1 MEHEPHDF
9 EYAPYSK
16 RSRRTTDLQ
25 HGGPRM
31 SATTSPALADELET
45 LKSRLDALETK
56 NDQLESRVDELET
69 ENQELQ
75 ARVDTLEA
83 DTDQLEATVDD
94 QAETIESQQADLAE
108 SKARVRKL
116 ETTTES
122 AREHRKRLQ
131 QQFHELTT
139 DDVATSDDDVTSLS
153 PLQQVV
159 AFSKEAVQE
168 LTSNEKRARYV
179 AKGISDYAKKVPAGY
194 TIDSGTIRNVLRSK
208 DDESPH
214 PETVSRV
221 MEFLNRFGKDETKI
235 VKRRGT
241 KRVVFTEQA
250 VADLESTNEESRSI
264 TDVVMWWRQ

>member
-1 MEHEPHDF
+1 
-9 EYAPYSK
+9 
-16 RSRRTTDLQ
+16 
-25 HGGPRM
+25 M

-56 NDQLESRVDELET
+56 NDQLEARVGELE
-69 ENQELQ
+69 NQNHELTN
-75 ARVDTLEA
+75 RVDTLEA
-83 DTDQLEATVDD
+83 ENTELQNTVDD
-94 QAETIESQQADLAE
+94 QAETIESQHADFAE
-108 SKARVRKL
+108 YKARVRKL

-122 AREHRKRLQ
+122 ARAHRKRLQ

-139 DDVATSDDDVTSLS
+139 DDVASLS

-159 AFSKEAVQE
+159 AFSKDAVE
-168 LTSNEKRARYV
+168 KLTPNEKRARYV
-179 AKGISDYAKKVPAGY
+179 AKGISDYATKVPAGY
-194 TIDSGTIRNVLRSK
+194 TIDSSTISTVLRSK
-208 DDESPH
+208 DGESPH
-214 PETVSRV
+214 TETVSRV

-250 VADLESTNEESRSI
+250 VADLESATSEDTRSI

>member
-1 MEHEPHDF
+1 MVHDPHVIEHATHP
-9 EYAPYSK
+9 K
-16 RSRRTTDLQ
+16 RSRRATARRY
-25 HGGPRM
+25 GEPRM
-31 SATTSPALADELET
+31 SASTTTLADELET

-56 NDQLESRVDELET
+56 NEQLEARVDELEAENT
-69 ENQELQ
+69 ELKDRLN
-75 ARVDTLEA
+75 
-83 DTDQLEATVDD
+83 D

-116 ETTTES
+116 ETNFES
-122 AREHRKRLQ
+122 AHDHRKRLQ

-139 DDVATSDDDVTSLS
+139 DDVATDDDVSALS

-194 TIDSGTIRNVLRSK
+194 SIDSGTISNVLRSK
-208 DDESPH
+208 DGESPH
-214 PETVSRV
+214 TETVSRV
-221 MEFLNRFGKDETKI
+221 MEFLNRFGKDETKL

-250 VADLESTNEESRSI
+250 VADLESATSDSTRSI

>member
-1 MEHEPHDF
+1 
-9 EYAPYSK
+9 
-16 RSRRTTDLQ
+16 
-25 HGGPRM
+25 M

-56 NDQLESRVDELET
+56 NEQLEARVDELET

-83 DTDQLEATVDD
+83 ETDQLQNTVDD
-94 QAETIESQQADLAE
+94 QAETIESHHADLAE

-116 ETTTES
+116 ETNYES
-122 AREHRKRLQ
+122 AHEHRKRLQ

-139 DDVATSDDDVTSLS
+139 DDVATTDDVSSLS

-159 AFSKEAVQE
+159 AFSKDAVQE
-168 LTSNEKRARYV
+168 LTSNEKRARYI

-194 TIDSGTIRNVLRSK
+194 TIDSSTISTVLRSK
-208 DDESPH
+208 DGESPH
-214 PETVSRV
+214 TETVSRV
-221 MEFLNRFGKDETKI
+221 MEFLNRFGKDETKL

-250 VADLESTNEESRSI
+250 VADLESATSEDTRSI